1 MKTGRDLISEAKG
14 RIKEVTPEQVME
26 AQERGEEVVLLDCRD
41 LPEVNLGKIPDA
53 VHISRG
59 NIETKVEAIVPRDAQ
74 VVVYC
79 ASGNRSAFVAD
90 TMQHMGYTNVA
101 SMAGGI
107 RRWAEIG
114 GDIE

>member
-1 MKTGRDLISEAKG
+1 MKSGRDLIAEAKG

-26 AQERGEEVVLLDCRD
+26 AQQRGEEVVLLDCRD
-41 LPEVNLGKIPDA
+41 LPEVNLGRIASA

-59 NIETKVEAIVPRDAQ
+59 NIETKIEAIVPRDAQ

-90 TMQHMGYTNVA
+90 TMQQMGYTNVA